1 MTLQHNWLDD
11 TIFNMIIDYYTEVQ
25 FRPYGSGATREN
37 VLPVL
42 RDLRLGYLSIYAKGH
57 SGYTSFPSAL
67 RTQHT
72 TLGQDMPRAF
82 REMTRETGTRLI
94 FYYSGQLDG
103 IAGLRHPEWVMRDQQ
118 GNPLKFF
125 QNFEPVFMSY
135 GNCPHSGYFDE
146 WVKVHLEE
154 LITRYDPDGFWIDGD
169 WAGPCYCP
177 RCMERFRA
185 KTGYTGALIGMDRE
199 TEEAYR
205 QYWAEVT
212 HEWRTRFNAYI
223 KSLKPDCLYSAG
235 NVSPRQ
241 EFLAPFDWRSGDWFS
256 PNNHR
261 VLMSISMRRYTTNGI
276 PYDAFT
282 CDTAFIHGWPQF
294 RARSKPLDR
303 MLQEGATL
311 LANGG
316 KWGYWTYPMP
326 NGALVPSKMRK
337 AKIASEFAYA
347 RREVVNGT
355 ESARWTAILDGE
367 RYPGVLPWGRNNVIG
382 AAKAL
387 IALHRSPDLLDESL
401 LASDMPYD
409 LIVAPEQNALDA
421 KTVATLEEFV
431 KRGGKLLSTGESI
444 ACPEFQR
451 LLGVRLARQ
460 NELDDGHVLL
470 KNGDPAGV
478 FAPWDRLE
486 LSEAEE
492 LYPLY
497 LSWDQFNPEV
507 RHLLP
512 NYPIHGMVDEE
523 KPEPAGMPAAT
534 VRRLGTGLVV
544 HVPTVFFSTYWQYG
558 NPDMLAWLHELL
570 DVLQPDPL
578 FRTDA
583 PQCVEVALRRKGES
597 LLIHFVNGNP
607 GRDISQVGTE
617 DLWVSDIPPIGP
629 ITGSVKCEK
638 PKQATWEPGGKPAQ
652 AEWKD
657 GVLTFIL
664 PKLEIHTCLVIS

>member
-1 MTLQHNWLDD
+1 MTLQHPWLDN
-11 TIFNMIIDYYTEVQ
+11 TIFNLLIDYYTEVQ
-25 FRPYGSGATREN
+25 FRPYGSGAVREN

-42 RDLRLGYLSIYAKGH
+42 RDLNLGYLSIYAKGH

-72 TLGQDMPRAF
+72 MLAQDMPAAF
-82 REMTRETGTRLI
+82 REMTRETDTKLI
-94 FYYSGQLDG
+94 LYYSGQLDG
-103 IAGLRHPEWVMRDQQ
+103 IAGLRHPDWVMQDEHGKPRKYFD
-118 GNPLKFF
+118 
-125 QNFEPVFMSY
+125 NFEPVFMAY
-135 GNCPHSGYFDE
+135 ANCPHSAYFDE

-154 LITRYDPDGFWIDGD
+154 LITCYDPDGFWVDGD

-177 RCMERFRA
+177 RCAEKFRTR
-185 KTGYTGALIGMDRE
+185 TGYAGPLADMPP
-199 TEEAYR
+199 EANRAYQR
-205 QYWAEVT
+205 FWAEVT
-212 HEWRTRFNAYI
+212 HQWRARFNAYI

-261 VLMSISMRRYTTNGI
+261 LHMSISMRRYTTNRI

-282 CDTAFIHGWPQF
+282 CDTAFIHGWHNF

-337 AKIASEFAYA
+337 AKIAAEFAHA
-347 RREVVNGT
+347 RRAVVNGT

-367 RYPGVLPWGRNNVIG
+367 HYPGILGRSNTLG

-401 LASDMPYD
+401 LADDIPYE
-409 LIVAPEQNALDA
+409 LIVLPEQNALDA
-421 KTVATLEEFV
+421 KTVAALESFV
-431 KRGGKLLSTGESI
+431 RSGGKLLSTGESI
-444 ACPEFQR
+444 ACPELQQ
-451 LLGVRLARQ
+451 LLGIRLARQ
-460 NELDDGHVLL
+460 SALDDGHVFL
-470 KNGDPAGV
+470 KNGDPTGV
-478 FAPWDRLE
+478 FTPWDKLE
-486 LSEAEE
+486 LAEAEE

-497 LSWDQFNPEV
+497 LSWDGFNPEA

-523 KPEPAGMPAAT
+523 NPERAGTPAAT
-534 VRRLGTGLVV
+534 VRKLGKGLAV
-544 HVPTVFFSTYWQYG
+544 HIPTVFFQTYWQYG
-558 NPDMLAWLHELL
+558 NPDMLAWLRELL
-570 DVLQPDPL
+570 DILQPDPL

-583 PQCVEVALRRKGES
+583 PQCVEVVLRKKSGS
-597 LLIHFVNGNP
+597 LLVHFVNANP
-607 GRDISQVGTE
+607 GRDISLVGTE
-617 DLWVSDIPPIGP
+617 DLWVDDIPPLGP
-629 ITGSVKCEK
+629 ITGRIKCDK
-638 PKQATWEPGGKPAQ
+638 PNKVTWEPGGEPAQ

-657 GVLTFIL
+657 GTLTFTL
-664 PKLEIHTCLVIS
+664 PRLEIHTCLVIS

>member
-1 MTLQHNWLDD
+1 MTLHHTWLDD
-11 TIFNMIIDYYTEVQ
+11 TVFNLLIDYYTEVQ

-42 RDLRLGYLSIYAKGH
+42 RDLQLGYVSIYAKGH

-72 TLGQDMPRAF
+72 MLGQDMPAAF
-82 REMTRETGTRLI
+82 REMTRETDTKLVL
-94 FYYSGQLDG
+94 YYSGQLDG
-103 IAGLRHPEWVMRDQQ
+103 IAGLRHPDWVMRDRQ
-118 GNPLKFF
+118 GKPMKYFD
-125 QNFEPVFMSY
+125 NFEPVFMAY

-177 RCMERFRA
+177 RCVERFRA
-185 KTGYTGALIGMDRE
+185 KTGYTGAVAEMDPE

-241 EFLAPFDWRSGDWFS
+241 EFLEPFDWRSGDWFS

-261 VLMSISMRRYTTNGI
+261 LHMSISMRRYTTNGI

-282 CDTAFIHGWPQF
+282 CDTAFIHGWPNF

-337 AKIASEFAYA
+337 AKIASEFAHA
-347 RREVVNGT
+347 RRAVAHGT

-367 RYPGVLPWGRNNVIG
+367 RYPGVLGRSNTLG

-401 LASDMPYD
+401 LTPDMPYN
-409 LIVAPEQNALDA
+409 LIVLPEQNALDA
-421 KTVATLEEFV
+421 ETVTVLEEFV
-431 KRGGKLLSTGESI
+431 QRGGKLLSTGESL
-444 ACPEFQR
+444 ASPELQR
-451 LLGVRLARQ
+451 LLGVRLTQGKA
-460 NELDDGHVLL
+460 LDDGHVLL
-470 KNGDPAGV
+470 QNGDPAGV
-478 FAPWDRLE
+478 FAPWDKLE
-486 LSEAEE
+486 LAEAEE

-497 LSWDQFNPEV
+497 LSWDQLNPET

-523 KPEPAGMPAAT
+523 NPEQAGMPAAT
-534 VRRLGTGLVV
+534 VRRLGKGLAV
-544 HVPTVFFSTYWQYG
+544 HIPTVFFQTYWQYG
-558 NPDMLAWLHELL
+558 NPDMLAWLREVL
-570 DVLQPDPL
+570 DTLQPDP
-578 FRTDA
+578 FFHTDA
-583 PQCVEVALRRKGES
+583 PQCVEVALRRKSGS

-607 GRDISQVGTE
+607 GRDISYVGSE
-617 DLWVSDIPPIGP
+617 DLWTGDVPPIGP
-629 ITGSVKCEK
+629 ITGRIKCDK
-638 PKQATWEPGGKPAQ
+638 PDKVTWEPGGDLAE
-652 AEWKD
+652 AEWND
-657 GVLTFIL
+657 GVLTFTL
-664 PKLEIHTCLVIS
+664 PKQEIHTCLVIE